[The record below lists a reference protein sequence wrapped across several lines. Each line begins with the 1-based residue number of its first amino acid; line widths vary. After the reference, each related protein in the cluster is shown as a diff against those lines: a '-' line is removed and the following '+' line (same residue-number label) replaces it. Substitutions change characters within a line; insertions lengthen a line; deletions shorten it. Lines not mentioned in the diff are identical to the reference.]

1 MVTLPPKQPNPT
13 PALRPHCG
21 AGLFVRLK
29 GDVIGSFAC
38 NRIALRGLLCKGR
51 CSTDSDSPSE
61 SSALKGLFVR
71 KGRYGAGARQ
81 VSLRKWYGAGVVNGL
96 HLFAWVDGMAG
107 QNFLRF
113 ADGVK

>member
-1 MVTLPPKQPNPT
+1 MSLAASLAT
-13 PALRPHCG
+13 ALHCG
-21 AGLFVRLK
+21 FFCAKVVAVQILTAHQNLAR
-29 GDVIGSFAC
+29 
-38 NRIALRGLLCKGR
+38 LRGF
-51 CSTDSDSPSE
+51 
-61 SSALKGLFVR
+61 FVR

-81 VSLRKWYGAGVVNGL
+81 VTLRKWYGAGVVNGL